1 MRRSGVLFARTME
14 DCVEFRGGERVLLC
28 GKAVG
33 CNFGVL
39 PGPRQLFT
47 DDRNIKTLLRNV
59 HPELGANDD
68 HYALN
73 GNGTLVVLWR

>member
-1 MRRSGVLFARTME
+1 M
-14 DCVEFRGGERVLLC
+14 LLC

-39 PGPRQLFT
+39 PGPRQLYT
-47 DDRNIKTLLRNV
+47 DDRNIKTLLRTV
-59 HPELGANDD
+59 RPELGTNDN

-73 GNGTLVVLWR
+73 DDGAMVVSWR